1 MLRVPRQP
9 LVRFQKSLEESPG
22 LEVVRIAA
30 RCAEQAASQ
39 PRDAP
44 CLHGHGALSCPCATS
59 PSSPPLRVEQ
69 PVCKRSFG
77 CENGFSHQNVEQ
89 RPSVLTQCRGGH
101 RARIPCSSWR
111 LYYIWEL
118 FKNIYLFIH
127 PLLSLYLYLRAL
139 QSCFWQCL
147 SLRFLLWI

>member
-30 RCAEQAASQ
+30 PYAEQAASQ

-69 PVCKRSFG
+69 PVCERSFG
-77 CENGFSHQNVEQ
+77 CKNGFSHQNVEQ

-101 RARIPCSSWR
+101 RARIPFSSWR

-139 QSCFWQCL
+139 QSCF
-147 SLRFLLWI
+147 